1 MIDDKNTIPAMGFAI
16 GLERLIDILNK
27 KELLKTIKKEIDFN
41 LLFDDIELLNIL
53 RNNGFVS
60 DYNSSDMSKYTI
72 EKDNQKYILTD
83 NKKDFIYCLER
94 EELIEKIVSN
104 EIC

>member
-27 KELLKTIKKEIDFN
+27 K
-41 LLFDDIELLNIL
+41 ELLNIL